1 MKTGDAVRLVN
12 NGLPGARVESARIG
26 FVITDPYASTYKE
39 GDTVIDTKVVDV
51 LFFFGVEI
59 FKKIPLKHLEI
70 IF

>member
-51 LFFFGVEI
+51 LFGVEI